1 MEERVSNLTQIFWRA
16 AVMLTVLAI
25 LMSCESLTA
34 QPPAGSSPTQE
45 AAAPEPPPTFQSQH
59 LNPLDTPRTYVEES
73 CKYLKNRW
81 NPLNAAP
88 GTVVMVIA
96 FPEIT
101 NSPTNNTLALIDL
114 QRTMQELSVQGFK
127 AINTWEFLSFME
139 RNVRIPERSV
149 LLIQDGN
156 HPADYY
162 SRFFGET
169 WKNRGWPVV
178 GAWVSSADVS
188 RDEWE
193 AQMAL
198 EREGF
203 VDHQAMGISADIR
216 ISDES
221 SKTIITRELDGSRHA
236 FAENFAKDPYAFIWP
251 NNGFGLRPIR
261 AARLLGYQLGFTSNS
276 RGPVMYNWVPLAD
289 EIDPERPQYVP
300 EGLINDPLMT
310 LPRYSAFEA
319 LEAVDVVRTTGKEA
333 AAYAEANREAEVA
346 YYEQVCKAEYGPL
359 PTP

>member
-1 MEERVSNLTQIFWRA
+1 
-16 AVMLTVLAI
+16 MLALMAI
-25 LMSCESLTA
+25 LFSWEPMITRPAADSAPTLSAGEA
-34 QPPAGSSPTQE
+34 VDAPPI
-45 AAAPEPPPTFQSQH
+45 FQTEL
-59 LNPLDTPRTYVEES
+59 LNPLDTPRTYIEET
-73 CKYLKNRW
+73 CVYLKNRW

-88 GTVVMVIA
+88 GTVVMAIA

-101 NSPTNNTLALIDL
+101 NSPTNDSLALIDL
-114 QRTMQELSVQGFK
+114 QRIVQELSVQGFK
-127 AINTWEFLSFME
+127 AINAWDFLSFME

-149 LLIQDGN
+149 LLIQDGSY
-156 HPADYY
+156 PADYY
-162 SRFFGET
+162 RKFYGET
-169 WKNRGWPVV
+169 WKSSGWTVI
-178 GAWVSSADVS
+178 GAWVSSSDIS
-188 RDEWE
+188 NEEWE
-193 AQMAL
+193 SQMAL

-203 VDHQAMGISADIR
+203 VDHQAMGISGDIR

-221 SKTIITRELDGSRHA
+221 SKTIITRELDGSRQA
-236 FAENFAKDPYAFIWP
+236 FADHFGKDPYAFVWP

-261 AARLLGYQLGFTSNS
+261 AARLLEYQLGFTSNA
-276 RGPVMYNWVPLAD
+276 RGPLMYNWVPLAD
-289 EIDPERPQYVP
+289 EIDPERPQYLP

-319 LEAVDVVRTTGKEA
+319 LDAIDLVRTAGKEA